1 MRSHGSPVCGSHR
14 AAIASSCQPGARAC
28 DLASVAWTRVI
39 ADLLV
44 EAVPFDHPDA
54 VALRVAQR
62 AELTERY
69 GTPDSEPG
77 PAPTAADTTVFL
89 LARDAAGEAVGCGAL
104 RALGD
109 GVGEVKRMYVVPARR
124 RSGVAGVVLAAL
136 EAEAARRGW
145 DVLKLETGTEQP
157 DAMAFYERH
166 GYRRIPNFGHYAD
179 SELSVCYERTLTL
192 NPTNGAAGTGRR
204 ARRTGR
210 ASRELA

>member
-1 MRSHGSPVCGSHR
+1 V
-14 AAIASSCQPGARAC
+14 
-28 DLASVAWTRVI
+28 V
-39 ADLLV
+39 ADLHV

-54 VALRVAQR
+54 VALRTAQR

-89 LARDAAGEAVGCGAL
+89 LARDTAGRAIGCGAL

-109 GVGEVKRMYVVPARR
+109 GAGEVKRMYVVPSRR
-124 RSGVAGVVLAAL
+124 RSGVARAVLAAL
-136 EAEAARRGW
+136 EEEAARRGW
-145 DVLKLETGTEQP
+145 TLLKLETGTEQP

-179 SELSVCYERTLTL
+179 SELSVCYERELD
-192 NPTNGAAGTGRR
+192 R
-204 ARRTGR
+204 APAGR
-210 ASRELA
+210 A